1 MADLSLKIIEK
12 TDFYDIYKKYITN
25 QEITEKEFVKI
36 LACAICFINAKN
48 KNVQKLG
55 YRIILHYSLKSEN
68 YKPLYEYA
76 INNGLYPISNFIEK
90 YFLND
95 TKRNFFTLLNQAIMD
110 NFSVG
115 NITLT
120 NEQKKLKKEYQDNQ
134 HSLFSVV
141 APTSFGKSDLILENI
156 RYFSDK
162 RICIITPSKALLA
175 QTKRRIIDANLGHLK
190 IITHP
195 EVFSDALFS
204 CVAIF
209 TQERLLSVLQRYP
222 HAVFECIIVD
232 EAHEIFKDDS
242 RAFLLAMDL
251 IILKKRN
258 TNVAIKFLSPFL
270 VNSDNLRLKYG
281 DFLIKEFKVTENIKS
296 EKFFYVDI
304 INKTFELYDQ
314 FFDDNFTLEYDNS
327 WIDDYQFI
335 ISNSANKNHIYANR
349 PVEVQQ
355 IAHKLAQNLPSI
367 DSEKL
372 EIAIENIKEYVHK
385 DYRLLYCL
393 KHGVIY
399 HHGSM
404 PEVVRGYIEKLYR
417 ENNEIKYVVS
427 NSTLLSGVNLPIEKM
442 FLLNV
447 EIGNRLLT
455 RSLFCN
461 LIGRVARFSDIF
473 SHKNKFNLLLP
484 HIYIVK
490 GNFFK
495 KRGKDIL
502 SKVANISKKEKD
514 EVKNVLL
521 EYTTE
526 KNKKKVQKSEEL
538 LENFEENIIPDYK
551 YKRVSTLIGKLCIQ
565 FNVTEL
571 DVFAYEEQMNK
582 EVMNLKNGDLIP
594 VSSADGLMKLFEIL
608 FVPYL
613 EDSELG
619 KALKHERARNF
630 YSMLI
635 NWRIENIT
643 FSEMVGRKLIYWKK
657 CYQDNRELKL
667 YVGKWGDIP
676 NDFGNSK
683 HYILYNSKSPEEIAN
698 IAIVRV
704 KEELDFLE
712 YNITKLIEVCNGL
725 ELLSREFYNNF
736 KYGSSDEEILCLMK
750 NGASLYLAKLLKDKY
765 HSYFELDLENN
776 LVTLNPGLEQAMIEN
791 NENKL
796 LIFEVGYF
804 I

>member
-1 MADLSLKIIEK
+1 MIQK
-12 TDFYDIYKKYITN
+12 
-25 QEITEKEFVKI
+25 EI
-36 LACAICFINAKN
+36 
-48 KNVQKLG
+48 
-55 YRIILHYSLKSEN
+55 
-68 YKPLYEYA
+68 
-76 INNGLYPISNFIEK
+76 
-90 YFLND
+90 
-95 TKRNFFTLLNQAIMD
+95 FFTLLNQAIMD

-120 NEQKKLKKEYQDNQ
+120 NEQGKLKKEYQDNQ

-156 RYFSDK
+156 RFFSNK

-175 QTKRRIIDANLGHLK
+175 QTKRRIIDANIGSLK

-195 EVFSDALFS
+195 EVFSDALSS
-204 CVAIF
+204 CVAIL
-209 TQERLLSVLQRYP
+209 TQERLLSVLQKYP

-232 EAHEIFKDDS
+232 EAHEILKDDN

-258 TNVAIKFLSPFL
+258 NNVAIKFLSPFL
-270 VNSDNLRLKYG
+270 VNSNNLQLKYG
-281 DFLIKEFKVTENIKS
+281 EFLIKEFKVTENIKS

-304 INKTFELYDQ
+304 INNTFELYDQ
-314 FFDDNFTLEYDNS
+314 FFDDKFTLEYDDS
-327 WIDDYQFI
+327 WVDDYQFI

-349 PVEVQQ
+349 PIEVQQ
-355 IAHKLAQNLPSI
+355 IAYELAQNL
-367 DSEKL
+367 SEINSEPL
-372 EIAIENIKEYVHK
+372 EISIENIKNYVHK

-404 PEVVRGYIEKLYR
+404 PEVVRGYIEKLYK
-417 ENNEIKYVVS
+417 EDDQIKYIVS

-442 FLLNV
+442 FLMNV

-455 RSLFCN
+455 HSLFCN

-490 GNFFK
+490 GKFFK
-495 KRGKDIL
+495 QGKDIL
-502 SKVANISKKEKD
+502 SKVASISKKEKD

-526 KNKKKVQKSEEL
+526 KNKEKVQKSEEL

-551 YKRVSTLIGKLCIQ
+551 HNRVSTLIGKLCIQ
-565 FNVTEL
+565 FNVTEI
-571 DVFAYEEQMNK
+571 DVFACEEQMK
-582 EVMNLKNGDLIP
+582 EKIENLKNKDFIP
-594 VSSADGLMKLFEIL
+594 ISSSDGLMKLFEIL

-712 YNITKLIEVCNGL
+712 YNLTKLIEVCNGL
-725 ELLSREFYNNF
+725 GLLSREFYNQF

-750 NGASLYLAKLLKDKY
+750 NGASSYLAKLLKEKY
-765 HSYFELDLENN
+765 YPYIELDLENN
-776 LVTLNPGLEQAMIEN
+776 SVTLNPELVSAMIEN
-791 NENKL
+791 KENKL
-796 LIFEVGYF
+796 LIFEVSYF

>member
-12 TDFYDIYKKYITN
+12 TDFYEIYKKYITN
-25 QEITEKEFVKI
+25 HEITEKEFVKI

-55 YRIILHYSLKSEN
+55 YRIILHYSLKNKN

-90 YFLND
+90 YFLDD

-120 NEQKKLKKEYQDNQ
+120 NEQGKLKKEYQDNQ
-134 HSLFSVV
+134 HNLFSVV

-156 RYFSDK
+156 RFFSNK

-175 QTKRRIIDANLGHLK
+175 QTKRRIIDANIGSLK

-195 EVFSDALFS
+195 EVFSDALSS
-204 CVAIF
+204 CVAIL
-209 TQERLLSVLQRYP
+209 TQERLLSVLQKYP
-222 HAVFECIIVD
+222 HAVFECVIVD
-232 EAHEIFKDDS
+232 EAHEILKDDN

-258 TNVAIKFLSPFL
+258 NNVAIKFLSPFL
-270 VNSDNLRLKYG
+270 VNSNNLQLKYG
-281 DFLIKEFKVTENIKS
+281 EFLIKEFKVTENIKS

-304 INKTFELYDQ
+304 INNTFELYDQ
-314 FFDDNFTLEYDNS
+314 FFDDKFTLEYDDS
-327 WIDDYQFI
+327 WVDDYQFI

-349 PVEVQQ
+349 PIEVQQ
-355 IAHKLAQNLPSI
+355 IAYELAQNL
-367 DSEKL
+367 SEINSEPL
-372 EIAIENIKEYVHK
+372 EISIENIKNYVHK

-404 PEVVRGYIEKLYR
+404 PEVVRGYIEKLYK
-417 ENNEIKYVVS
+417 EDDQIKYIVS

-442 FLLNV
+442 FLMNV

-455 RSLFCN
+455 HSLFCN

-490 GNFFK
+490 GKFFK
-495 KRGKDIL
+495 QGKDIL
-502 SKVANISKKEKD
+502 SKVASISKKEKD

-526 KNKKKVQKSEEL
+526 KNKEKVQKSEEL

-551 YKRVSTLIGKLCIQ
+551 HNRVSTLIGKLCIQ
-565 FNVTEL
+565 FNVTEI
-571 DVFAYEEQMNK
+571 DVFACEEQMK
-582 EVMNLKNGDLIP
+582 EKIENLKNKDFIP
-594 VSSADGLMKLFEIL
+594 ISSSDGLMKLFEIL

-712 YNITKLIEVCNGL
+712 YNLTKLIEVCNGL
-725 ELLSREFYNNF
+725 ELLSREFYNQF

-750 NGASLYLAKLLKDKY
+750 NGASSYLAKLLKEKY
-765 HSYFELDLENN
+765 YPYIELDLENN
-776 LVTLNPGLEQAMIEN
+776 SVTLNPELVSAMTEN
-791 NENKL
+791 KENKL
-796 LIFEVGYF
+796 LIFEVSYF